1 MRANCRF
8 AMAVHVLAV
17 LAHRQGDGASSKML
31 AASVNTNPVIIRRLL
46 LALQAAKLVETRKGP
61 GFGSRLSRAPEQID
75 LAEVF
80 RAVECEESFAMPRRA
95 PNGACPV
102 GQCIREALE
111 EVFTSA
117 RSALERDLARTTL
130 ACVLRRVQS
139 EARLARPTLEMA
151 ADAGLDLT
159 GEEPRRLRRRQN

>member
-17 LAHRQGDGASSKML
+17 LAHRQGDSASSMML

-61 GFGSRLSRAPEQID
+61 GLGSRLSRAPENIN

-102 GQCIREALE
+102 GQCIREALA
-111 EVFTSA
+111 EVFSSA
-117 RSALERDLARTTL
+117 RGALERDLAKTTL
-130 ACVLRRVQS
+130 ACVLQRVRSSHEYSRR
-139 EARLARPTLEMA
+139 
-151 ADAGLDLT
+151 DL
-159 GEEPRRLRRRQN
+159 